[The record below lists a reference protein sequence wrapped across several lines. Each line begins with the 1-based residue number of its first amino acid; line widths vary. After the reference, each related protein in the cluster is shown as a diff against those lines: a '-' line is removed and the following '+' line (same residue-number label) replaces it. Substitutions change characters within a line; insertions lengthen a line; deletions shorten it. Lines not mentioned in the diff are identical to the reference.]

1 MGEDLRS
8 KNKGELIDLI
18 NQLRT
23 ENIALKAAQELFLQ
37 QSERIEKLERSFYLQ
52 QQYVRRDTIEITGIP
67 ATVEQVQLENEV
79 IKIYNAAGV
88 VVDSDA
94 VKKRDI
100 QAVHRIGKKGTTICK
115 FLNRK
120 FANQGLYSSA
130 KLKGKELYG
139 PNTSVY
145 INSSF
150 CDEFRHLNYLVRKA
164 KKSKWIF
171 RYKVKNGVNFVKMCE
186 GDDDFQEVTHKSDL
200 IRLKIIADDDA

>member
-1 MGEDLRS
+1 MGENLRS

-88 VVDSDA
+88 GVDGDA
-94 VKKRDI
+94 VKNRHTSSP
-100 QAVHRIGKKGTTICK
+100 QNWKKGHNNLQISQQKVCKSRTI
-115 FLNRK
+115 
-120 FANQGLYSSA
+120 Q
-130 KLKGKELYG
+130 
-139 PNTSVY
+139 
-145 INSSF
+145 
-150 CDEFRHLNYLVRKA
+150 
-164 KKSKWIF
+164 
-171 RYKVKNGVNFVKMCE
+171 
-186 GDDDFQEVTHKSDL
+186 
-200 IRLKIIADDDA
+200 